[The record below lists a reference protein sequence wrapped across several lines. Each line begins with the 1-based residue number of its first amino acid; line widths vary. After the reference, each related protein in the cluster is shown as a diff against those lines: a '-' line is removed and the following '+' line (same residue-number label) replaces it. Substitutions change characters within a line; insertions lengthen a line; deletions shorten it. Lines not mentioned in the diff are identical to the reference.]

1 MRGAAAGTL
10 AVALLGASL
19 PLRAGLRE
27 AAPPELAASD
37 LALGR
42 LAGSA
47 LTGTFRP
54 LLLQYLWLRTEAE
67 YLSGRHEALHAL
79 YRTMAAL
86 YPTNEGAR
94 EFIGHR
100 LAFTMK
106 RDVPDP
112 TAAWAWA
119 EEGLELLWGL
129 LPGHRQARLDLAL
142 WFYLQCGENPL
153 AALRYAGPKWE
164 REKELRRRARAWTA
178 RRLGRGMERFEAPVA
193 LLEGREGYSESL
205 MRARILEQASYEE
218 LVRDGGAPSAAAACR
233 ELLAMAELFADTEPV
248 AASYRADAALLE
260 ALARGE
266 PPAQVA
272 TGVAAPVAAALWGMG
287 MAREGP
293 GAARLLEL
301 AHELYDPDAFAEERA
316 QVALWLAHRRD
327 PSQPRPPHPFDGLAP
342 R

>member
-1 MRGAAAGTL
+1 VRVLVAAAL
-10 AVALLGASL
+10 AVALLGASV
-19 PLRAGLRE
+19 PLRAALRE

-37 LALGR
+37 LALGQ

-54 LLLQYLWLRTEAE
+54 LLLNYLWLRTEAQ
-67 YLSGRHEALHAL
+67 YLSGRHEELHAL

-112 TAAWAWA
+112 AAAWAWA
-119 EEGLELLWGL
+119 EEGLDLLWGL

-164 REKELRRRARAWTA
+164 REKELRRRARAWTE
-178 RRLGRGMERFEAPVA
+178 RRLGRGMERFEASVE
-193 LLEGREGYSESL
+193 LLEGREGYTEAL

-218 LVRDGGAPSAAAACR
+218 LVRHGHAPSAAAAR
-233 ELLAMAELFADTEPV
+233 GALLAMAELFSDNEVIAGG
-248 AASYRADAALLE
+248 YRADAALLD
-260 ALARGE
+260 ALAGGE

-272 TGVAAPVAAALWGMG
+272 PGVAAPVAAALWGMG
-287 MAREGP
+287 MGREGP
-293 GAARLLEL
+293 ASVRLLERAL
-301 AHELYDPDAFAEERA
+301 ELYDPADYAAERA
-316 QVALWLAHRRD
+316 LVERWLAHRRD
-327 PSQPRPPHPFDGLAP
+327 PSQPRPPHPFDDLAP